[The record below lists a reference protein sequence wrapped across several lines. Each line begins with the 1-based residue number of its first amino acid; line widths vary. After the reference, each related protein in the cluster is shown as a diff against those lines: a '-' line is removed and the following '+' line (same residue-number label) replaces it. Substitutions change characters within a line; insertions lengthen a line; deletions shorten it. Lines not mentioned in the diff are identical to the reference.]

1 MKIAFYKGTRTG
13 LQGLVNRA
21 IRWWT
26 NGPYSHVELV
36 FGLAGQTENIWLCA
50 SSSGIDGGVRF
61 KAMSLSPER
70 WDIVDIDDI
79 FANRMVAADF
89 FTRHEGALYDFWGI
103 FGFVWR
109 RAMGSSKRWFCSEAV
124 AASLQIDDPWR
135 FDPNTLYVIILAL
148 KNKGTKGD
156 AALVA
161 RD

>member
-1 MKIAFYKGTRTG
+1 MKIAFYKGTRDG
-13 LQGLVNRA
+13 VQGFVNRA

-36 FGLAGQTENIWLCA
+36 LNEAGDKEVWLCA

-61 KAMSLSPER
+61 KAMSLAPER
-70 WDIVDIDDI
+70 WDIVDVADL
-79 FANRMVAADF
+79 FPNRLAALDF
-89 FTRHEGALYDFWGI
+89 FRQHEGAAYDFWGI

-109 RAMGSSKRWFCSEAV
+109 RSKGSAKRWFCSEAV
-124 AASLQIDDPWR
+124 AASLQIAQAWR

-148 KNKGTKGD
+148 KNKGTKGHA
-156 AALVA
+156 AALA